1 MKMINLI
8 IIQLFI
14 NQIANRIIRFR
25 REIEILYLSNDL

>member
-25 REIEILYLSNDL
+25 REILYLSNDL